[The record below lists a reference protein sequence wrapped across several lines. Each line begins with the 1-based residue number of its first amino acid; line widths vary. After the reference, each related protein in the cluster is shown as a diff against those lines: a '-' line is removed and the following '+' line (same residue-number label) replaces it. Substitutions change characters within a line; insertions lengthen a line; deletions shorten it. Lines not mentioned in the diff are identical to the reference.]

1 MLQLVAGLTVAFVGY
16 VLYEVFKTV
25 SQVNN
30 QQPTASGPAPKAV
43 EPPELAVV
51 NEPAATAAVE
61 EAPIQH
67 AEPAEAEPS
76 APAEAAAADT
86 DDKGVQL
93 RNPATGETCA
103 VPNSY
108 RFAKKWVKEALVEEK
123 LLDRVYKASELDE
136 NASRKVKD
144 AIEKLRAIPKY
155 HG

>member
-30 QQPTASGPAPKAV
+30 QRPTASGPAPKAV
-43 EPPELAVV
+43 ESPELAAVE
-51 NEPAATAAVE
+51 EPAATAAVE
-61 EAPIQH
+61 EAPVQQD
-67 AEPAEAEPS
+67 EPAV
-76 APAEAAAADT
+76 AEAASSESAEADT

-103 VPNSY
+103 VPRNY

-123 LLDRVYKASELDE
+123 LLDKIYKASELDE
-136 NASRKVKD
+136 KASQKVKD
-144 AIEKLRAIPKY
+144 AIERLRAIPKY